1 MWECLRPLS
10 VDGLKDESM
19 ELQKTYDS
27 ILLEREL
34 LEAELQHHGTEL
46 IHLVDKKSR

>member
-1 MWECLRPLS
+1 MWECLGPLS

-19 ELQKTYDS
+19 ELQKAYDS

-34 LEAELQHHGTEL
+34 LEAELQHYRTEL
-46 IHLVDKKSR
+46 IHLMDKKSR